1 MEVAD
6 RQFAEGIQLDVGVR
20 KGTTLQLAEKLH
32 LDADVRRGT
41 TSVVPQAALD
51 ERYGALQAAEKLQLG
66 SRCAKGHD
74 FSRAISCLK

>member
-20 KGTTLQLAEKLH
+20 K
-32 LDADVRRGT
+32 GT